1 MKPASGALAPYDR
14 IRWDSASAASPNN
27 GEGLDEA
34 VSRMFPSLR
43 KYQRGWLRGDV
54 IAGLTVWAMLV
65 PSALAYATI
74 AGVSP
79 VVGLYAAPAA
89 LILYAAFGSSRQLIT
104 GPSAAAAA
112 LSAAVVG
119 DAVAGNGGQFV
130 ATTAALAICVG
141 LAATIAGLLRFGF
154 LASFI
159 SEPVLKGFVVG
170 LALTILAGQIPK
182 LFGIEPGS
190 GDFFERIWDFL
201 INIGQ
206 TDGLTLLVGIGS
218 LAVLFGFP
226 RLMPAIPATLV
237 AVILGIGAVEIFD
250 LGAHG
255 VAIVGS
261 IDAGLPSLALP
272 DVSLG
277 RFGGLA
283 AAALGVMLVGYAES
297 LGTAKVYAQREGE
310 EIDPNRELIGLGA
323 ANLGAGIS
331 GGFAVNGSLSKT
343 AVNSTAGGRTQ
354 LVGLVVAGL
363 VLLTLL
369 FLTGYFESLPIAT
382 LAAVVIAALIDLI
395 DFATLRDFYRVYTSR
410 LGRAYGFAARAD
422 FIAAIAAMLGV
433 MVFGT
438 LAGLFIGVLISLL
451 LLLYRASRP
460 PVAELGRVPGSSGH
474 FSDLDRHP
482 ENRRVEG
489 IAVLRVEGGLF
500 FANAGAIAAEI
511 RGMADRDGIH
521 AVVID
526 AETMP
531 FIDVT
536 AAHALDQ
543 VVGEL
548 RSQGVTVVIAR
559 NVGQVRDVIS
569 ATPGESILQSAFP
582 TVDEAVRS
590 VERARPDSN
599 R

>member
-1 MKPASGALAPYDR
+1 MKL
-14 IRWDSASAASPNN
+14 
-27 GEGLDEA
+27 
-34 VSRMFPSLR
+34 VSRVFPSLR
-43 KYQRGWLRGDV
+43 NYQRDWVRGDV
-54 IAGLTVWAMLV
+54 VAGLTVWAVLV

-74 AGVSP
+74 AGVPP

-89 LILYAAFGSSRQLIT
+89 LVLYAALGSSRQLIT

-119 DAVAGNGGQFV
+119 NAIAGNGGQFV

-141 LAATIAGLLRFGF
+141 LAALIAGLLRLGF
-154 LASFI
+154 VASFI
-159 SEPVLKGFVVG
+159 SEPVLKGFIVG
-170 LALTILAGQIPK
+170 LSLTIIAGQVPR
-182 LFGIEPGS
+182 LFGVESGS
-190 GDFFERIWDFL
+190 GDFFERVWDFL
-201 INIGQ
+201 INIDE
-206 TDGLTLLVGIGS
+206 TDGLTLLVGVGS
-218 LAVLFGFP
+218 LAVLFGLP
-226 RLMPAIPATLV
+226 RVAPAIPGPLA
-237 AVILGIGAVEIFD
+237 AVVLGIGAVELFD

-261 IDAGLPSLALP
+261 IDPGLPSLALP

-283 AAALGVMLVGYAES
+283 AAALGVMLVGFAES
-297 LGTAKVYAQREGE
+297 LGTAKTYAQREQR
-310 EIDPNRELIGLGA
+310 EIDANRELIGLGV

-354 LVGLVVAGL
+354 LVGLIVAGL
-363 VLLTLL
+363 TMLTLL
-369 FLTGYFESLPIAT
+369 FLTGYFESLPVAT
-382 LAAVVIAALIDLI
+382 LAAIVIAALIDLI
-395 DFATLRDFYRVYTSR
+395 DFAALRAFYRVYSSR

-433 MVFGT
+433 MIFGT
-438 LAGLFIGVLISLL
+438 LAGLFVGVLISLL

-460 PVAELGRVPGSSGH
+460 PVAELGRVPGISGH

-482 ENRRVEG
+482 DNRPVAG
-489 IAVLRVEGGLF
+489 IAVLRIEGGLF
-500 FANAGAIAAEI
+500 FANAGPIAAEI
-511 RGMADRDGIH
+511 RSAARRDDVH

-536 AAHALDQ
+536 AAQVLDQ
-543 VVGEL
+543 LAREL
-548 RSQGVTVVIAR
+548 RADGVRLVIAR
-559 NVGQVRDVIS
+559 DIGQVRDVLDT
-569 ATPGESILQSAFP
+569 APGDSILDASYP
-582 TVDEAVRS
+582 TVDEAVKR
-590 VERARPDSN
+590 VIAER
-599 R
+599 

>member
-1 MKPASGALAPYDR
+1 M
-14 IRWDSASAASPNN
+14 
-27 GEGLDEA
+27 
-34 VSRMFPSLR
+34 SRVFPSLK
-43 KYQRGWLRGDV
+43 KYQRDWARGDV
-54 IAGLTVWAMLV
+54 VAGLTVWAVFV

-89 LILYAAFGSSRQLIT
+89 LILYAALGSSRQLIT

-119 DAVAGNGGQFV
+119 NAVAGNGGQFV

-141 LAATIAGLLRFGF
+141 LAALIAGLLRLGF

-159 SEPVLKGFVVG
+159 SEPVLKGFIVG
-170 LALTILAGQIPK
+170 LSLTIIVGQMPK
-182 LFGIEPGS
+182 LFGVEPGS
-190 GDFFERIWDFL
+190 GDFFERAWDFL
-201 INIGQ
+201 IGIDE
-206 TDGLTLLVGIGS
+206 TDGATLLVGVGS
-218 LAVLFGFP
+218 LAVLFGLP
-226 RLMPAIPATLV
+226 RVARAIPGPLA
-237 AVILGIGAVEIFD
+237 AVVLGIAAVELFD

-261 IDAGLPSLALP
+261 IDPGLPSLALP
-272 DVSLG
+272 DVGLE
-277 RFGGLA
+277 RFGGLM
-283 AAALGVMLVGYAES
+283 AAALGVMLVGFAES
-297 LGTAKVYAQREGE
+297 LGTAKIYAQREHL

-354 LVGLVVAGL
+354 LVGLIVAGL
-363 VLLTLL
+363 TMLTLL
-369 FLTGYFESLPIAT
+369 FLTGYFESLPVAT
-382 LAAVVIAALIDLI
+382 LAAIVIAALIDLI
-395 DFATLRDFYRVYTSR
+395 DLAALRNFYRVYTSR

-438 LAGLFIGVLISLL
+438 LAGLFVGVLISLL

-460 PVAELGRVPGSSGH
+460 PVAELGRVPGISGH

-482 ENRRVEG
+482 DNRPVEG
-489 IAVLRVEGGLF
+489 VTVLRIEGGLF
-500 FANAGAIAAEI
+500 FANAGPIAAEI
-511 RGMADRDGIH
+511 RSAARRDDVQ

-536 AAHALDQ
+536 AAEVLDQ
-543 VVGEL
+543 VAREL
-548 RSQGVTVVIAR
+548 QSDGVRMVIAR
-559 NVGQVRDVIS
+559 DVGQVRDVLDT
-569 ATPGESILQSAFP
+569 APGDSILDYAYP
-582 TVDEAVRS
+582 TVEEAVKR
-590 VERARPDSN
+590 VVAER
-599 R
+599 